1 MAVANA
7 SSLVELSASWLV
19 PAVARRAD
27 GIAIRPDQVKAG
39 EIKLDGIPREW
50 PSAMTNL
57 GKTLSGSAGPDLGMR
72 GAIAYDETNLYV
84 GAEFKDDKLVRTAS
98 CGESEDHASLL
109 IAFPRGGG
117 GYSVHEIDLFPGDPG
132 RAPGCVKS
140 KARRRGRRWQDR
152 RSPQGHTGRVHLRG
166 GDPVEHVPRGR
177 AHPGRPSRRASLCRR

>member
-1 MAVANA
+1 MGLSFAIIPAVEIMKLVWRLRMAAA
-7 SSLVELSASWLV
+7 KAALLALLLV
-19 PAVARRAD
+19 PAVARAD
-27 GIAIRPDQVKAG
+27 GIAIRPDLVKAG

-98 CGESEDHASLL
+98 CGESEDHAALL

-117 GYSVHEIDLFPGDPG
+117 GYAVHEINLFPG
-132 RAPGCVKS
+132 RS
-140 KARRRGRRWQDR
+140 RARRRD
-152 RSPQGHTGRVHLRG
+152 
-166 GDPVEHVPRGR
+166 
-177 AHPGRPSRRASLCRR
+177 A